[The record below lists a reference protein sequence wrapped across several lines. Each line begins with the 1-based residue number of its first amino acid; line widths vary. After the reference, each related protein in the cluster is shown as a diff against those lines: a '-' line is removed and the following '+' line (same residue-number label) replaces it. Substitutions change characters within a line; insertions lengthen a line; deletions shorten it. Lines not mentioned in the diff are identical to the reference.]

1 MGPAGEGR
9 PREQEPLV
17 RGKTYDYPA
26 LLQERAPGFA
36 QEIGV
41 EKRRERF
48 VQCRAALEALGRKF
62 NEVAPDAVV
71 IIGNDQREFFNA
83 GLTPAITVY
92 RGKTISNVQHL
103 NEDAPGLNIAEPA
116 NSPEE
121 GATYPGATE
130 LADHILRSLADEDF
144 DLAQSDQTPSGA
156 PRGGIPHAY
165 GFFYHTILQDQTPPS
180 VPIILNVHFP
190 HNTPKV
196 HRCLELGR
204 GLYRAIKSFGGFK
217 RVALMASGGLTHF
230 VIDEDFDRQVIAAMK
245 SGDEDALAK
254 LPESYFKVGTA
265 EIKNW
270 YPVISAMN
278 AAGLHV
284 TTRSTTC
291 RATAPRREPATR
303 CASRTGSEVR
313 LKPDSRLTYWSQM
326 DDCLSGLT
334 ASIPVRV

>member
-1 MGPAGEGR
+1 MADVVFGIGSSHGPLLST
-9 PREQEPLV
+9 PPEQWDLRATADRANTGHWF
-17 RGKTYDYPA
+17 RGKTYDFES
-26 LLQERAPGFA
+26 LLAARAPGFA
-36 QEIGV
+36 DEITV
-41 EKRRERF
+41 EKRRGRF
-48 VQCRAALEALGRKF
+48 MQCRAALEALGKKF

-71 IIGNDQREFFNA
+71 IIGNDQREFFNP

-92 RGKTISNVQHL
+92 RGARISNVQHL
-103 NEDAPGLNIAEPA
+103 NEDQPGLNIAEPA
-116 NSPEE
+116 NSPAE
-121 GATYPGATE
+121 GATYPGATD

-190 HNTPKV
+190 HNTPKL

-204 GLYRAIKSFGGFK
+204 GLYRAIKSFNGYT

-230 VIDEDFDRQVIAAMK
+230 VIDEDFDRQVLSAMK
-245 SGDEDALAK
+245 NADEDALAK

-278 AAGLHV
+278 AAGLKYHQV
-284 TTRSTTC
+284 DYVPCYRSE
-291 RATAPRREPATR
+291 AG
-303 CASRTGSEVR
+303 TGNAMCFA
-313 LKPDSRLTYWSQM
+313 YWQ
-326 DDCLSGLT
+326 
-334 ASIPVRV
+334 